1 MCSVI
6 VDLAERRQNT
16 SPSKSVELPMGITL
30 PIDAPAAA
38 VITPEVCSEIRSGAY
53 SADLI
58 GRLPDAVMHGDRVL
72 VIGGGLGIVST
83 LVARAEGIDRVI
95 VVEPNI
101 SLLTYIDRVHDM
113 NGASGVETVNALLA
127 VGKKGKIPFSA
138 QHDPR
143 TCSAMHQDHTGQ
155 QTVLVQLMDLN
166 MILAEER
173 ISLLI
178 CDTPVAPVELLAQAD
193 LGQVDRI
200 LLSDGNAVEGLDADR
215 FCAQMIARGYFP
227 ERSGA
232 TILYRKSIAR
242 NNLPTGTMG
251 AANTNSAPDI
261 AKLG

>member
-58 GRLPDAVMHGDRVL
+58 GRLPDAVMHSDRVL

-101 SLLTYIDRVHDM
+101 SADSRDGLARLVFFVLRRHGTNLSY
-113 NGASGVETVNALLA
+113 SVEPSERL
-127 VGKKGKIPFSA
+127 
-138 QHDPR
+138 R
-143 TCSAMHQDHTGQ
+143 
-155 QTVLVQLMDLN
+155 DL
-166 MILAEER
+166 R
-173 ISLLI
+173 
-178 CDTPVAPVELLAQAD
+178 
-193 LGQVDRI
+193 
-200 LLSDGNAVEGLDADR
+200 ADR
-215 FCAQMIARGYFP
+215 YTQSSRIAQIRCRPIAR
-227 ERSGA
+227 
-232 TILYRKSIAR
+232 
-242 NNLPTGTMG
+242 
-251 AANTNSAPDI
+251 
-261 AKLG
+261 